1 MELRQFRYFVAVADE
16 QNFTRAAERLH
27 MTQPPLSRQIQQIE
41 EDVGLP
47 LFERGS
53 RPLRLTEAGRIFYT
67 HAKRLV
73 DEADEVAQLTRRLA
87 QLAERI
93 VIGFVPSTLYGALP
107 SVIRAFREAAPK
119 IELSLIEMYT
129 VEQLG
134 ALKGARIDV
143 GFGRLRFDDAQVTR
157 EVLTDEPLIAAL
169 PEGHPLAADN
179 AAVELVALAR
189 ETLIVYPSTPR
200 PSFAEQ
206 QLSAFRDQA
215 LEPAAIH
222 EVRELQTALGLVAAQ
237 VGVTLVPRSVEGLRP
252 HGVQYRPLTKTAASS
267 PIIMSRRLQDN
278 APSTNLLCEIARERF
293 ARDHAEERAPLS

>member
-1 MELRQFRYFVAVADE
+1 MELRQFRYFVVVAE
-16 QNFTRAAERLH
+16 ELNFTRAADRLN

-47 LFERGS
+47 LFERGV
-53 RPLRLTEAGRIFYT
+53 RPMRLTEAGRIFYT
-67 HAKRLV
+67 HARRLV

-107 SVIRAFREAAPK
+107 AVIRAFREAAPK
-119 IELSLIEMYT
+119 IEVSLIEMFT

-143 GFGRLRFDDAQVTR
+143 GFGRVRFDDPQVIR

-169 PEGHPLAADN
+169 PEGHRLTAGAAPVDLAA
-179 AAVELVALAR
+179 LAQ
-189 ETLIVYPSTPR
+189 ETLIIYPSTPR
-200 PSFAEQ
+200 PSFADQ

-215 LEPAAIH
+215 LEPRAIH

-252 HGVQYRPLTKTAASS
+252 HGVEYRALSKAGASS

-278 APSTNLLCEIARERF
+278 TPSTTLLCEIARDLFTR
-293 ARDHAEERAPLS
+293 HAQSA